1 MKKKDAWNG
10 RKVNECS
17 VDVIERVYS
26 NARMFHRY
34 NDDDDHT
41 EL

>member
-10 RKVNECS
+10 RKVNECY

-34 NDDDDHT
+34 NDDDET